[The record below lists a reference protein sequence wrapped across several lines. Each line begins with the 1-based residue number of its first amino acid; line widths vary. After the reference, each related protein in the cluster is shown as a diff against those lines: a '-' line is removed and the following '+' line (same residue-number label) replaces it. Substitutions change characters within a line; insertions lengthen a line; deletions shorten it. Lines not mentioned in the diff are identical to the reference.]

1 MIVVTGASA
10 SGKTETAKELGRLFN
25 IKRVV
30 THTTRPKRPGEIDG
44 VDYHFVTREKFLEL
58 KAQNF
63 FVETTE
69 YNHNFYGTSRPEIA
83 DNKVLVVETSGAR
96 VFLNLHDKHILLF
109 RLLCSQKA
117 REQRMIERGDDPTI
131 IKQKLLNDVTRFA
144 DAQFKD
150 ENIIEINTEKNNIE
164 EVARF
169 IYNTYEN
176 YLKSL

>member
-69 YNHNFYGTSRPEIA
+69 YNHNFYGTSRPER
-83 DNKVLVVETSGAR
+83 AR